1 VKLIFER
8 VLGKPAPADANFA
21 QLGAF
26 RAGRG
31 PDVAANRA
39 MLRDRLERVRRIAEA
54 NGTRLLLLLVPANI
68 QVCGPADL
76 DVYPRNVDLADSKRF
91 DLERPQRVLGETA
104 TALGIEAVDL
114 RPVLTQA
121 GHCVYQPRNMHW
133 LPEAHERV
141 AAFVA
146 DLLAGEQQPKSTA
159 GVGASD
165 RAER

>member
-1 VKLIFER
+1 LSGFSA
-8 VLGKPAPADANFA
+8 APADANFA
-21 QLGAF
+21 QLGVF

-54 NGTRLLLLLVPANI
+54 NGARLLLLLVPANI
-68 QVCGPADL
+68 QVCGRADL

-104 TALGIEAVDL
+104 AALGIEAVDL
-114 RPVLTQA
+114 RPVLAQA
-121 GHCVYQPRNMHW
+121 GRCLYQPRNMHW

-146 DLLAGEQQPKSTA
+146 DLLAGEEQPTRTAA
-159 GVGASD
+159 GVTDPAG
-165 RAER
+165 R